1 MMPHKGFL
9 FSLSLKGSKLLPQQ
23 RLTMMRKRIATTV
36 VGLAA
41 AGGAVL
47 AGEGTS
53 LDGGGGDW
61 CRLLTDDLG
70 APLYSNDDAMLIQAM
85 KFFGRAQVQ
94 FASVDVD
101 GIGGVDDSE
110 TFDEVRRLR
119 LGTQLQV
126 LQHFKVKV
134 NANLVSDGKPNGGSR
149 DYGYQSL
156 DVALVSFDAGALLG
170 GGALDGVNV
179 SVGRH
184 KVGMSYEVHTS
195 SKKIK
200 TVERSAVANKVY
212 PARLTG
218 ITAKKAMGNFSGTIG
233 AFSTESTPELASDT
247 GGLALYASGAL
258 DLGNGD
264 KLIADFLHNDAYGTA
279 DNEVGLYDWAL
290 ALAYLTERN
299 GWDLLLQGTIGDNGD
314 DGQGQRGGDFWGFV
328 AMASRDLIADKLEA
342 VVRYSAQGSDEA
354 EGIRSNSRYFRRSK
368 HTANVNSGRGDAHQ
382 SIYAGLNYFV
392 CGHNAKIMTGVEWE
406 SLEAPAGDADALTL
420 WLAFRTYF

>member
-1 MMPHKGFL
+1 MMK
-9 FSLSLKGSKLLPQQ
+9 KN
-23 RLTMMRKRIATTV
+23 KRIAMAV
-36 VGLAA
+36 VGLTA

-47 AGEGTS
+47 AGDNNS
-53 LDGGGGDW
+53 QDNGGGDW
-61 CRLLTDDLG
+61 CRLLTEDLG

-85 KFFGRAQVQ
+85 KIFGRAQVQ
-94 FASVDVD
+94 FASTDVD
-101 GIGGVDDSE
+101 GVGGVDDSE

-119 LGTQLQV
+119 LGAQLQV
-126 LQHFKVKV
+126 LKHFKVKA
-134 NANLVSDGKPNGGSR
+134 NANFIKDSRPKGGSR
-149 DYGYQSL
+149 DYGYHSL

-170 GGALDGVNV
+170 AGALDGVNV

-184 KVGMSYEVHTS
+184 KVTMSHEVHTS

-212 PARLTG
+212 PSRLTG
-218 ITAKKAMGNFSGTIG
+218 ITARKAKGNFTGIFG
-233 AFSTESTPELASDT
+233 VFSTESTPELARDT

-258 DLGNGD
+258 ELGNGD

-314 DGQGQRGGDFWGFV
+314 DGTGERGGDFWGFV

-342 VVRYSAQGSDEA
+342 VVRYSYQGSDEA
-354 EGIRSNSRYFRRSK
+354 EGIATNSRYLRRK
-368 HTANVNSGRGDAHQ
+368 HDADVNGGRGDAHD
-382 SIYAGLNYFV
+382 SLYAGLNYFV
-392 CGHNAKIMTGVEWE
+392 CGHNAKIMSGVEWE
-406 SLEAPAGDADALTL
+406 SLDTAGGDVDALTL
-420 WLAFRTYF
+420 WLAFRSYF